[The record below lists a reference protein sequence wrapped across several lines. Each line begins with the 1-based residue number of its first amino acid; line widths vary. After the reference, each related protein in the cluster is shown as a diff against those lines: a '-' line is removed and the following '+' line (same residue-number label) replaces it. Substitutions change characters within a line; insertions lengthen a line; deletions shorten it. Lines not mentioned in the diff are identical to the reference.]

1 MSAVLFGK
9 ALKPQDRTVEAMAVD
24 GAPKKRAA
32 WNNGHGG
39 LSDAINSLFGN

>member
-1 MSAVLFGK
+1 
-9 ALKPQDRTVEAMAVD
+9 VD

-32 WNNGHGG
+32 WNNGQGG